1 MAISTIRRIA
11 ARIYRVGETRVRIA
25 DQKKASQALTADDV
39 RQLVKDKILVIRP
52 LKRPSRA
59 SARWKQ
65 ARIRSGR
72 RRGRGSKKG
81 TGFSQKRKWIEKTRS
96 QRKLLVIYKAKL
108 KPGAFRKLYRMVKGN
123 AFRNKHALVT
133 YMNENHLVVS

>member
-1 MAISTIRRIA
+1 SRLKIT
-11 ARIYRVGETRVRIA
+11 
-25 DQKKASQALTADDV
+25 DQKKAGQALTADDV
-39 RQLVKDKILVIRP
+39 RQLVKDGVLVILP

-59 SARWKQ
+59 AARWKHS
-65 ARIRSGR
+65 RVRSGR

-81 TGFSQKRKWIEKTRS
+81 TGLSAKRKWIEKIRS
-96 QRKLLVIYKAKL
+96 QRKLLLRYKAKL

-123 AFRNKHALVT
+123 AFRNKHALVA